1 MSNKTR
7 YFVAVTG
14 AILVIGLGTGMVAS
28 YMGLPVS
35 VFTSAAGP
43 EELEYVPADAAVVAY
58 ANVRDVMNSQLRKR
72 FRELEP
78 SQQHQNEF
86 EEKTGLN
93 FEEDIDTVV
102 AAMLPKGNLAD
113 QPHEAFLILARGRF
127 DAARL
132 EALAIGHGATVADYQ
147 GKRLITHHAADR
159 NDADRN
165 DTDRNDTHDGDN
177 KHGDMAVGFVEA
189 DLIAFGSVNAVRASI
204 DARRENRNVVS
215 NIEMMRLVSEL
226 DNANAW
232 AVGRFDAIAGQTGLP
247 AEITSHIP
255 AISWF
260 SAAGHI
266 NGGVSGVLKA
276 ETKDEASAQ
285 NLRDVLKGVLALAKM
300 QAGSKPGMQQMADSL
315 ILSGDGKHVAL
326 SFSVPTEVLDVLEG
340 LAKSRKGVKGLKAMA
355 AAH

>member
-14 AILVIGLGTGMVAS
+14 AILVIGLGTGLVAS

-58 ANVRDVMNSQLRKR
+58 ANVREVMNSQLRKR
-72 FRELEP
+72 FTEMEP
-78 SQQHQNEF
+78 SQEHKNEF
-86 EEKTGLN
+86 EEATGLN

-102 AAMLPKGNLAD
+102 AAMMPKTNLATN
-113 QPHEAFLILARGRF
+113 PEGSFLILAKGRF
-127 DAARL
+127 QAARL
-132 EALAIGHGATVADYQ
+132 EALALEHGATVADYQ
-147 GKRLITHHAADR
+147 GKRLITHH
-159 NDADRN
+159 DADRN
-165 DTDRNDTHDGDN
+165 DTKHD
-177 KHGDMAVGFVEA
+177 DMAVGFVEA
-189 DLIAFGSVNAVRASI
+189 DLIAFGSVTSVQAAI
-204 DARRENRNVVS
+204 DARRENRNVVG

-247 AEITSHIP
+247 TEIASQMP

-285 NLRDVLKGVLALAKM
+285 NLRDVLKGLLALAKM
-300 QAGSKPGMQQMADSL
+300 QAGSKPGMQQLADSL
-315 ILSGDGKHVAL
+315 VLTGEGKNVAL
-326 SFSVPTEVLDVLEG
+326 SFSVPSEVLDVLEG
-340 LAKSRKGVKGLKAMA
+340 LAKGRKGIGA
-355 AAH
+355 AIQ

>member
-14 AILVIGLGTGMVAS
+14 AILVVGLGTGIVAS

-58 ANVRDVMNSQLRKR
+58 ADVRDVMNSQLRKR
-72 FRELEP
+72 FQEMEP
-78 SQQHQNEF
+78 SQEHRNDF

-93 FEEDIDTVV
+93 FEQDIDTVV
-102 AAMLPKGNLAD
+102 AAMMPKGNIATN
-113 QPHEAFLILARGRF
+113 PEGAFLILARGRF
-127 DAARL
+127 QAARL
-132 EALAIGHGATVADYQ
+132 EALALEHGATIADYQ
-147 GKRLITHHAADR
+147 GKRLITHH
-159 NDADRN
+159 
-165 DTDRNDTHDGDN
+165 DTDSIGPS
-177 KHGDMAVGFVEA
+177 KHEDMAVGFVEA
-189 DLIAFGSVNAVRASI
+189 DLIAFGSVTSVKASI

-226 DNANAW
+226 DTANAW
-232 AVGRFDAIAGQTGLP
+232 AVGRFAAIAGQTGLP
-247 AEITSHIP
+247 TEIASQMP
-255 AISWF
+255 AITWF

-285 NLRDVLKGVLALAKM
+285 NMRDVHKGLLALAKM
-300 QAGSKPGMQQMADSL
+300 QAGSKPGMQQLADSL
-315 ILSGDGKHVAL
+315 ILSGDGKNVAL
-326 SFSVPTEVLDVLEG
+326 SFSVPSEVLDVLEG
-340 LAKSRKGVKGLKAMA
+340 LAKGRKAMGA

>member
-14 AILVIGLGTGMVAS
+14 AILVIGLGTGIVAS
-28 YMGLPVS
+28 YMGIPVS

-43 EELEYVPADAAVVAY
+43 DELEYVPADAAVVAY
-58 ANVRDVMNSQLRKR
+58 ANVRDVMNSQLRQR
-72 FRELEP
+72 FRQLEP
-78 SQQHQNEF
+78 TQEHRNEF

-102 AAMLPKGNLAD
+102 AAMMPKGNLAD
-113 QPHEAFLILARGRF
+113 KPQEAFLILARGRF
-127 DAARL
+127 QAARL
-132 EALAIGHGATVADYQ
+132 EALALEHGATVADYQ
-147 GKRLITHHAADR
+147 GKRLITHHDSDSNDGAD
-159 NDADRN
+159 D
-165 DTDRNDTHDGDN
+165 
-177 KHGDMAVGFVEA
+177 DMAVGFVEA
-189 DLIAFGSVNAVRASI
+189 DLIAFGSVNGVKASI

-232 AVGRFDAIAGQTGLP
+232 AVGRFDAIAHQSGLP
-247 AEITSHIP
+247 NEIAAQMP

-285 NLRDVLKGVLALAKM
+285 NLRDVLKGLLALAKM
-300 QAGSKPGMQQMADSL
+300 QAGTKPGMQAMADSL
-315 ILSGDGKHVAL
+315 ILSGEGKNVAL
-326 SFSVPTEVLDVLEG
+326 SFSVPSEVLDVLEG
-340 LAKSRKGVKGLKAMA
+340 LSKGRKAVGAI
-355 AAH
+355 H